1 MGALDAAKT
10 MCAENKQEKYLK
22 DGWQSMGRGGGMA
35 YVYQFTGNAE
45 IVNLPCKQCLIFVP
59 L

>member
-35 YVYQFTGNAE
+35 YVY
-45 IVNLPCKQCLIFVP
+45 
-59 L
+59 